1 MTAGVMKKYLGIDVG
16 GGSIR
21 GTVVDKEGKS
31 YFDFSIP
38 TDANAT
44 NKDFLE
50 AINTVVK
57 HCLAAVPVDAIGI
70 GTPGPI
76 DIDTGVLISS
86 ANLKNLSNL
95 ELVSFVRE
103 RFHLPVYFNNDA
115 NCASLGEYYF
125 GAGKDAKSLVVFT
138 LGTGLGCGLVVNGKV
153 FNGYKGNGMEAGHVT
168 VIKDGALCGC
178 GQRGCVE
185 AYFSTKGLLA
195 RYRDLTSIELTNAK
209 EFFAKVEEGER
220 VAKEVLELGVSVFA
234 EGIRNVVHL
243 VNPDRIVFVGGITAS
258 YDLFGKSLEEK
269 AKKIIFPVLADHVEF
284 KVGSSVAGS
293 FGAAALTFQHFD
305 S

>member
-1 MTAGVMKKYLGIDVG
+1 MKKFLGIDVG

-21 GTVVDKEGKS
+21 GTVVDKEGNS
-31 YFDFSIP
+31 FFDYSIP
-38 TDANAT
+38 TESNAT
-44 NKDFLE
+44 NKEFLE
-50 AINTVVK
+50 SIGDVVK
-57 HCLAAVPVDAIGI
+57 HCLAATTVDAIGI

-95 ELVSFVRE
+95 ELVSYVKE
-103 RFHLPVYFNNDA
+103 KFHLPVYFNNDA

-125 GAGKDAKSLVVFT
+125 GAGKHAKSLVVFT
-138 LGTGLGCGLVVNGKV
+138 LGTGLGCGWVVNGKI
-153 FNGYKGNGMEAGHVT
+153 FNGYKGNGMEAGHLT
-168 VIKDGALCGC
+168 VVKDGALCGC
-178 GQRGCVE
+178 GQRGCME

-195 RYRDLTSIELTNAK
+195 RYSDLTQLEITNAK
-209 EFFAKVEEGER
+209 DFFKLVSENDKA
-220 VAKEVLELGVSVFA
+220 AIQILDFAVSVFA

-269 AKKIIFPVLADHVEF
+269 AKKIIFPVLANYLEF

-293 FGAAALTFQHFD
+293 FGAAALAFQHFEP
-305 S
+305 

>member
-1 MTAGVMKKYLGIDVG
+1 MKKYLGIDVG

-21 GTVVDKEGKS
+21 GTVVDKEGNS
-31 YFDFSIP
+31 YFDFSIA
-38 TDANAT
+38 TESNAS
-44 NKDFLE
+44 NKDFID
-50 AINTVVK
+50 AISNVVRQ
-57 HCLAAVPVDAIGI
+57 CLAAVPVDAIGI

-86 ANLKNLSNL
+86 ANLKNLKNL

-103 RFHLPVYFNNDA
+103 KFHLPVYFNNDA
-115 NCASLGEYYF
+115 NCACLGEYYF
-125 GAGKDAKSLVVFT
+125 GTGKSAKSLVVFT
-138 LGTGLGCGLVVNGKV
+138 LGTGLGCGWVVNGKI
-153 FNGYKGNGMEAGHVT
+153 FNGYKGNGMEAGHLT

-185 AYFSTKGLLA
+185 AYFSTKGLLTH
-195 RYRDLTSIELTNAK
+195 YSDLTSTELTNAK
-209 EFFAKVEEGER
+209 DFFELVAGNDEKAKQ
-220 VAKEVLELGVSVFA
+220 VLELGVSALA

-269 AKKIIFPVLADHVEF
+269 AKRIIFPVLAEHVEF

-293 FGAAALTFQHFD
+293 FGAAALAFQHFEQ
-305 S
+305 

>member
-1 MTAGVMKKYLGIDVG
+1 MKKYLGIDVG

-21 GTVVDKEGKS
+21 GTVVDKEGNS

-44 NKDFLE
+44 NRDFLD
-50 AINTVVK
+50 AIGIVARK
-57 HCLAAVPVDAIGI
+57 CLIAEPVDAIGI
-70 GTPGPI
+70 GTPGPL

-86 ANLKNLSNL
+86 ANLKNLSNV
-95 ELVSFVRE
+95 ELVSYVKE
-103 RFHLPVYFNNDA
+103 KFHLPVYFNNDA

-125 GAGKDAKSLVVFT
+125 GAGKNAKSLVVFT
-138 LGTGLGCGLVVNGKV
+138 LGTGLGCGWVVNGKV

-168 VIKDGALCGC
+168 VVKDGSLCGC

-185 AYFSTKGLLA
+185 AYFSTKGFLA
-195 RYRDLTSIELTNAK
+195 RYNDLTQKEIANAK
-209 EFFAKVEEGER
+209 EFFSLVSEEDSKAKQ
-220 VAKEVLELGVSVFA
+220 VLDFAVSAFA
-234 EGIRNVVHL
+234 EAIRNVVHL

-269 AKKIIFPVLADHVEF
+269 AKKIIFPVLAKHLEF

-293 FGAAALTFQHFD
+293 FGAAALAFQHFEQ
-305 S
+305 